1 MHKRWFFS
9 WALALAFLPGPASAQ
24 VVVYGTQ
31 GNRSRG
37 ERVRPVGDD
46 AYRLDV
52 YRGFGLTIPKKA
64 VALIED
70 PPAPE
75 WRPQAPAV
83 PAKDRLD
90 AEERAALDRLV
101 VSYFEAADRPDDQAA
116 ILATVRRQDTLPAE
130 DLAGFIA
137 RIRELARSG
146 RRLAPGTNRF
156 SHPQFPGEVNVKVVA
171 GDPASGPLPLFL
183 ALHGGGE
190 NDGHWSSGTDMFTG
204 PAQAAWKRG
213 IFVCP
218 TVLQKK
224 YAEWGRN
231 PAEEHYVKELLKAA
245 KRTWDVDT
253 NRIYIGGHSMGGY
266 GAWHIGGHQ
275 ADVFAGVVSAA
286 GGILTGQ
293 SIGESWGWGVL
304 GNLRHTPVAFL
315 HGTKDEPSPVW
326 SDQESSRILGEL
338 EKEHPG
344 QYRHRYVETVNGGHM
359 PPEKPLREAVAW
371 ILEHERNPDPKQLT
385 WEPTRSFVKH
395 FYWLRVEKPAMF
407 QRIEARIEGNTITVA
422 TTRLAGG
429 LSLLLNDRL
438 VDLAQPVEVLVNGQQ
453 AFRGHLH
460 PRISAVLE
468 SIDDKID
475 DRLVYTTR
483 IDF

>member
-1 MHKRWFFS
+1 MQKRWLS
-9 WALALAFLPGPASAQ
+9 LCALAVACAQVPAPAQ
-24 VVVYGTQ
+24 VVVHGKQ
-31 GNRSRG
+31 GNRDRG
-37 ERVRPVGDD
+37 ERILPVGDD
-46 AYRLDV
+46 AYRLEV
-52 YRGFGLTIPKKA
+52 YRGFGLNIPKSA
-64 VALIED
+64 VAMIED

-75 WRPQAPAV
+75 WRPRAVAV
-83 PAKDRLD
+83 PPKGRLD
-90 AEERAALDRLV
+90 AEERAAIDRLLA
-101 VSYFEAADRPDDQAA
+101 SYFEAADRPDEQAG
-116 ILATVRRQDTLPAE
+116 ILATLRQQDTLPAE
-130 DLAGFIA
+130 DLAGVIST
-137 RIRELARSG
+137 IRDLARSG

-171 GDPASGPLPLFL
+171 GDPAGGPLPLFL

-204 PAQAAWKRG
+204 PARAAWKRG

-218 TVLQKK
+218 SVLHKK

-231 PAEEHYVKELLKAA
+231 PVEEHYVKELLKAA

-275 ADVFAGVVSAA
+275 ADVFAGVISAA
-286 GGILTGQ
+286 GGILTGR

-326 SDQESSRILGEL
+326 SDQESNRILGEL

-359 PPEKPLREAVAW
+359 PPGDALKQSVAW
-371 ILEHERNPDPKQLT
+371 ILGHERNPDPKELT

-395 FYWLRVEKPAMF
+395 FYWLRVENPAMF
-407 QRIEARIEGNTITVA
+407 QRIEARIEGNTITVV
-422 TTRLAGG
+422 TTRVAGG
-429 LSLLLNDRL
+429 FSLLLNDRL
-438 VDLAQPVEVLVNGQQ
+438 VDLDRPVEVLVNGQE

-460 PRISAVLE
+460 PRVSAVLE
-468 SIDDKID
+468 SIDDKLD
-475 DRLVYTTR
+475 DRLIYTTR

>member
-9 WALALAFLPGPASAQ
+9 GALALVCLQGLAPAQ
-24 VVVYGTQ
+24 VIVHSTRGT
-31 GNRSRG
+31 RERG
-37 ERVRPVGDD
+37 ERVLPVGDD
-46 AYRLDV
+46 AYRLEV
-52 YRGFGLTIPKKA
+52 YRGFGLTIPKQA
-64 VALIED
+64 VAMIED

-75 WRPQAPAV
+75 WRPQATAL
-83 PAKDRLD
+83 PAKARLD

-101 VSYFEAADRPDDQAA
+101 TSYFEAADSPDDQAA
-116 ILATVRRQDTLPAE
+116 ILATLRQQDTVPAE
-130 DLAGFIA
+130 DLAGFRS
-137 RIRELARSG
+137 RIWDLARSG
-146 RRLAPGTNRF
+146 RRLAPGTQRF
-156 SHPQFPGEVNVKVVA
+156 THPQFPGEVNVEVVA
-171 GDPASGPLPLFL
+171 GDPAGGPLPLFL

-190 NDGHWSSGTDMFTG
+190 NDGHWRSGTDMFTK
-204 PAQAAWKRG
+204 PARAVWKRG

-218 TVLQKK
+218 SVLHKK

-231 PAEEHYVKELLKAA
+231 PVEEHYVKELLKAA

-253 NRIYIGGHSMGGY
+253 DRIYIGGHSMGGY

-275 ADVFAGVVSAA
+275 ADMFAGVISAA
-286 GGILTGQ
+286 GGILTGR

-338 EKEHPG
+338 EKAHPG

-359 PPEKPLREAVAW
+359 PPGKPLKESVEW
-371 ILEHERNPDPKQLT
+371 ILEHERNPAPKELT
-385 WEPTRSFVKH
+385 WEPTRSFIKH

-422 TTRLAGG
+422 ATRLTGG
-429 LSLLLNDRL
+429 FSLLLNERL
-438 VDLAQPVEVLVNGQQ
+438 VDLAQPVEVLVNGRQ

-460 PRISAVLE
+460 PRVSAVLE
-468 SIDDKID
+468 SIDDKVD